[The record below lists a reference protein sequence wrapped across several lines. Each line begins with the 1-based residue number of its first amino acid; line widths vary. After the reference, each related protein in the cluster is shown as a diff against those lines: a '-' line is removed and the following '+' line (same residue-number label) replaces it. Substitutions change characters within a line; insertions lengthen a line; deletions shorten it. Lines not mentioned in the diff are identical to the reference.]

1 MNHSPSP
8 VSVSRVF
15 PMNLVQ
21 IITIELE
28 TIASS
33 EESYCNGE
41 KDRVAVAFSKF
52 DLDKDG
58 FLTWEEFT
66 GVKNVVF
73 NRYLKKTESHL

>member
-1 MNHSPSP
+1 MVNHSPSP

-21 IITIELE
+21 IITLESE
-28 TIASS
+28 TIVCS
-33 EESYCNGE
+33 EEPYCNGE

-58 FLTWEEFT
+58 FLTWEEFK
-66 GVKNVVF
+66 GVKNVSID
-73 NRYLKKTESHL
+73 T